1 MINAKSFMEFF
12 ERECN
17 VVFIDQVTG
26 KRALDIIA
34 ENEKQKDYPYNHP
47 LYKSDYEKFLESEEG
62 KNILCISSEGI

>member
-17 VVFIDQVTG
+17 VVFIDQLTG

-47 LYKSDYEKFLESEEG
+47 LYKSDYDIINHG
-62 KNILCISSEGI
+62 QKNNRNCTAKTP